1 MQLIHVGRASGKYE
15 NTMWIE
21 LEYCGYPGN
30 HSQNLFHGAF
40 GTSRRCSVKVWI
52 GLMDLGIANTSVS
65 GINMLQWREL
75 VIEELMALLKSV
87 GFVPI
92 IILKGSIRGKSCF
105 KKRI

>member
-1 MQLIHVGRASGKYE
+1 
-15 NTMWIE
+15 
-21 LEYCGYPGN
+21 
-30 HSQNLFHGAF
+30 
-40 GTSRRCSVKVWI
+40 
-52 GLMDLGIANTSVS
+52 MDLGIANTSVS